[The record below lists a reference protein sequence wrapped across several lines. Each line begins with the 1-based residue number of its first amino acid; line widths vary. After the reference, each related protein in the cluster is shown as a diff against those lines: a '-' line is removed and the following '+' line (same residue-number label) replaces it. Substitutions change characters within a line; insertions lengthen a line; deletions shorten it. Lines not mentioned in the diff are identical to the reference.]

1 MADQYNTNMTG
12 LQTTGSVSSNAV
24 RKQGRDPRQKQT
36 TRRINL
42 QPQASPGSYYSRPA
56 NKQVGQKGE
65 QLARALGNASPT
77 IGKLGEYMV
86 QKRRKQAE
94 TEAQADIQGMSVEE
108 AREAVNS
115 GQMEEHENPYYQEAF
130 QKQYGVRLGLDQ
142 SRKLKAKMA
151 TEFNPRTDDV
161 NEFIAEN
168 LGVDMN
174 NVGQNP
180 LVQQGF
186 TAAMDDTLTAVR
198 DTAEKQTAE
207 TFKKDT
213 LDGVYETAKGVM
225 DRALELPPGAEREQA
240 LAGARESL
248 QSIKESNRAD
258 LNVSYGEHDQ
268 IMLDVAERYAAE
280 GLTDAVDMIVNDE
293 RDGVGSIASKH
304 GPQGVAAQKLL
315 TKAESVQ
322 RKKNREDAL
331 EARMY
336 FHKQARNGSLNMDQL
351 MQYNDANP
359 GALTD
364 SEIIGLQGQQQR
376 AWEKAAKS
384 RAAQQKKDAIN
395 DAQSQQRQ
403 QARAETL
410 AAMDDNNIASVSDVE
425 IIANDG
431 ESTKTYSRK
440 DQIEDAVE
448 YRLNNEIPQEAQQ
461 MVEDGEL
468 SQDDVPSYIAEQTTL
483 TIQQAG
489 SKYNHKPM
497 ERQFQNVTNTVSP
510 QIIENNNGEV
520 PQSSASSLKSFM
532 AIRANAPELA
542 KKLAGSDFDA
552 MSTMADNVSDMG
564 MSVEDALKTYSRT
577 AGESAPPRVTF
588 DVETAKEIRNEVEDD
603 SAWYDLT
610 GGQGIKNTSQFDA
623 EAQRVG
629 QSIATSGG
637 VASKDNVARRMKENG
652 YVQDG
657 YYTPFSSSTRTKDEF
672 KTQVDELMH
681 EYVDANPDAG
691 IEKEELR
698 VVRTSANSDDE
709 WTLIDATT
717 GIPVDDPNF
726 RVFDEEDLDARE
738 SERKRS
744 AAERAAR
751 GESSP
756 TRGAQN
762 QMSYPGQGA
771 MNIGQ

>member
-1 MADQYNTNMTG
+1 MADQYNTNMPG

-56 NKQVGQKGE
+56 NKQVGQRTE
-65 QLARALGNASPT
+65 QLAKALGNLSPT
-77 IGKLGEYMV
+77 MGKLSGYIADK
-86 QKRRKQAE
+86 KRKEADAA
-94 TEAQADIQGMSVEE
+94 AQADIQGMTVEE

-130 QKQYGVRLGLDQ
+130 QKQYGMRLGLDQ

-151 TEFNPRTDDV
+151 TEFNPRTDDI

-168 LGVDMN
+168 MTVDMN

-198 DTAEKQTAE
+198 DTAEKQTAQ

-240 LAGARESL
+240 LADARESL

-258 LNVSYGEHDQ
+258 LNVSFAEHDQ

-376 AWEKAAKS
+376 AWEKAAKA

-410 AAMDDNNIASVSDVE
+410 AAMDDNNIASVTDVE

-431 ESTKTYSRK
+431 EGTKTYSRK

-520 PQSSASSLKSFM
+520 PQSAASSLKSFM
-532 AIRANAPELA
+532 GIRANAPELA
-542 KKLAGSDFDA
+542 KKLAGSDYDA
-552 MSTMADNVSDMG
+552 LSTMADNVSDMG

-588 DVETAKEIRNEVEDD
+588 DVETAKEIRNEVADN

-610 GGQGIKNTSQFDA
+610 GGTDIKNTSQFDA

-657 YYTPFSSSTRTKDEF
+657 YYTPFSSSTRTQDEF

-709 WTLIDATT
+709 WTLVDATT

-756 TRGAQN
+756 TRGDQN